1 MLRERNNFEE
11 CRQRLINLLNDRFVE
26 KIQKIELTSIQLNQT
41 ITTIS

>member
-41 ITTIS
+41 IITIS

>member
-26 KIQKIELTSIQLNQT
+26 KIQKIELTSIQLN
-41 ITTIS
+41 